1 MSISRLL
8 SDNNEQQAQAEPSRE
23 FVHQQPVRASAFHST
38 ASSAYAP
45 HQESERSSAFASVHA
60 APVRQNGINDLLNH
74 GTEISRSPHPSE
86 SSSQA
91 SSLPP
96 SEPKVIRTN
105 HFNQRMQW
113 IPFTLMILF
122 HNRSQDIALPILTE
136 SNVSHHL
143 FWSKRPFFLTP
154 FLTFLCLFCFFL
166 DS

>member
-45 HQESERSSAFASVHA
+45 NQESERSSAFASVHA

-74 GTEISRSPHPSE
+74 GSEISRSPHPSE

-96 SEPKVIRTN
+96 SEPKVLRTN
-105 HFNQRMQW
+105 HFNQRMHVDSFH
-113 IPFTLMILF
+113 INDPIF
-122 HNRSQDIALPILTE
+122 HNRYQDIALHILTE

-143 FWSKRPFFLTP
+143 FW
-154 FLTFLCLFCFFL
+154 
-166 DS
+166 